1 MLQARSASRTPQVIK
16 GPELYLAQPG
26 RTCPN
31 PIAVSDHARDLLKLN
46 ECHFKCGAGS
56 FQKRRLSRQRRMQ
69 ARGGEELGRLAELA
83 LRPNVTVLL
92 PVLVTA

>member
-69 ARGGEELGRLAELA
+69 ARLDFQKKRFAMEGRPLSGDGSH
-83 LRPNVTVLL
+83 
-92 PVLVTA
+92 